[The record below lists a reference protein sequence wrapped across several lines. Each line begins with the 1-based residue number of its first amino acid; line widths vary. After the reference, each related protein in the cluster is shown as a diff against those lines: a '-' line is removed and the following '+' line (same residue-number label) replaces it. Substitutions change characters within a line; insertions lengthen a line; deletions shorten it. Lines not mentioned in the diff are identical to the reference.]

1 MKFELRGN
9 KVHELSNG
17 GLAVINSHG
26 QLLAYKVKNDG
37 DLKNWSWV
45 RKNL

>member
-37 DLKNWSWV
+37 DLKNWNWV
-45 RKNL
+45 RR